1 MNARVLNSLLAQCIL
16 PVNSTKCD
24 VFFMS
29 NELTFIW
36 NGIFTLHKTQTVS
49 EEIFHIGI
57 FHRVNKL
64 VFFYRVK
71 LFAQAIVSHN
81 DRQWNYKQNVR
92 FNEYAENGHRSRY
105 LSSISVG
112 IVLNRH
118 HNSHFQCYNSIIRCQ
133 KCTQV
138 TSVVQFPA
146 KLTIT
151 LKYLSVHSSLRVNWE
166 HRCFSGQ
173 HFVPMERLFR
183 N

>member
-1 MNARVLNSLLAQCIL
+1 MFFSWVMSWHSYEMEFSRCTKHKQSRKKYFISEYFTEWTSWFFSIESNYSRKRLLVISIASGTTSKTFVLI
-16 PVNSTKCD
+16 
-24 VFFMS
+24 
-29 NELTFIW
+29 
-36 NGIFTLHKTQTVS
+36 
-49 EEIFHIGI
+49 
-57 FHRVNKL
+57 
-64 VFFYRVK
+64 
-71 LFAQAIVSHN
+71 
-81 DRQWNYKQNVR
+81 
-92 FNEYAENGHRSRY
+92 YAENGHRSRY
-105 LSSISVG
+105 RSSISVG